1 VEISCRVYKPRR
13 PRESPLYRLVEQHLE
28 ELLQSW
34 PARFVR
40 QHGPLR
46 PVVERVL
53 REFLKCGLLEH
64 GFARLWCGEC
74 RRSVLVAFSCRGRSF
89 CPSCE
94 KKKQLLWAEWL
105 REELLLPVAHRHVVL
120 TIPRLLRPLFRRRRE
135 LLGELARAGAEAVKE
150 LVRHASGE
158 GDARPG
164 VVVSVATAGDLLHW
178 HPHLH
183 LITTAGGRAPDGSW
197 HALSQW
203 DSLRLMTLFRER
215 LLACLLDKR
224 AISEDLVTKLLAW
237 RHPGFSA
244 HVGDRVAAEDKKRL
258 EDTAAYLVRHPL
270 SLKKL
275 VYLDGHKAVL
285 YRSRMNPALGRNF
298 EAMDPLEWLARISD
312 HIPDPG
318 QHRTLFY
325 GEYSSRAR
333 AGLKPLEPDATSTT
347 ADQPPPRRRCPPSWA
362 RLIANVYQVD
372 PLVCTRCGRRMS
384 ILAFVSDQ
392 HSISRILEHL
402 GLRSPQLDRPPPA
415 RAIHEIIRV
424 AEQGEGWGVPASW
437 D

>member
-1 VEISCRVYKPRR
+1 MEISCRVYKPRR
-13 PRESPLYRLVEQHLE
+13 PRESPLYRLVAQHLE
-28 ELLQSW
+28 ELLRVW
-34 PARFVR
+34 PVRFLR

-105 REELLLPVAHRHVVL
+105 REELLGEVAHRHVVL

-135 LLGELARAGAEAVKE
+135 LLTELGRAAAEAVSE
-150 LVRHASGE
+150 LVRRGVG

-164 VVVSVATAGDLLHW
+164 IVVSIATAGDLVQW

-183 LITTAGGRAPDGSW
+183 LLTTDGGKTADGSW
-197 HALSQW
+197 PPLPEWDAL
-203 DSLRLMTLFRER
+203 LLMRLFRER
-215 LLACLLDKR
+215 LLARLVLAH
-224 AISEDLVTKLLAW
+224 AISAELVTKLLAW
-237 RHPGFSA
+237 RHPGFSV
-244 HVGDRVAAEDKKRL
+244 HVGEPISACDKQRL
-258 EDTAAYLVRHPL
+258 EDTAAYLIRNPL

-275 VYLDGHKAVL
+275 VYLDGRQAVL
-285 YRSRMNPALGRNF
+285 YRSRMNPSLGRNF
-298 EAMDPLEWLARISD
+298 EALDPLEWLARLSD

-333 AGLKPLEPDATSTT
+333 GTVLSAEAASVTS
-347 ADQPPPRRRCPPSWA
+347 AELPPRRRCSPSWA
-362 RLIANVYQVD
+362 RLIAKIYQVD
-372 PLVCTRCGRRMS
+372 PLVCTRCGQRMS

-392 HSISRILEHL
+392 HSINRILEHL
-402 GLRSPQLDRPPPA
+402 GLHPPERDRPPPA
-415 RAIHEIIRV
+415 REILRV
-424 AEQGEGWGVPASW
+424 AEQGEGWGVPANW
-437 D
+437 E